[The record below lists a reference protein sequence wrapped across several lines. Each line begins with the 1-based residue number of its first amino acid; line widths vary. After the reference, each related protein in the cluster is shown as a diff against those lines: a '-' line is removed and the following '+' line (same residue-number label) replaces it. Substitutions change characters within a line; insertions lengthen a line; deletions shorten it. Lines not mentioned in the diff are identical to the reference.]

1 MARSC
6 TGTVF
11 WIAVLTVTGIGAET
25 GLFDFSSEQPEE
37 SKVKSSNPKIP
48 VKKE

>member
-1 MARSC
+1 MARSS

-11 WIAVLTVTGIGAET
+11 WIAVLTLTGIGEET

-37 SKVKSSNPKIP
+37 NKTKSSNPKIP
-48 VKKE
+48 FRIE

>member
-25 GLFDFSSEQPEE
+25 GFFDFSSEQPEE
-37 SKVKSSNPKIP
+37 NIAKSSNPKIP
-48 VKKE
+48 VKKD